1 MAVAGTRA
9 RILAHGLT
17 VTKPFMQSLGLDYK
31 AATQA
36 VGIDAAVADDPEAY
50 IPLRSVMLLLH
61 NAARDCGNDAF
72 GVLHGLRFPVGT
84 SGALDYAVAN
94 APTLRAALND
104 YVRFQ
109 ALLASGYEVRFVEG
123 KTTSHMILDVP
134 AALGPRTQFVDMSMS
149 IRVCRIRHIVGDPAL
164 AMRIDLQR
172 GVPNRIGDF
181 RRVFG
186 RNVRFRQPRNR
197 IGIATSL
204 LARHLPAADPRLY
217 RFVVRA
223 AECALAARPRKNDV
237 VGQLTSH
244 LSEALTHGEVSLEA
258 AAGAV
263 GLTPHALRQ
272 QLRRA
277 ETTYRGVVE
286 ATRKAMADH
295 YLSDTQLPLTEV
307 AFLLGFSELSAFSRA
322 ARNWFG
328 MAPRKARAHLRARPS
343 R

>member
-1 MAVAGTRA
+1 
-9 RILAHGLT
+9 
-17 VTKPFMQSLGLDYK
+17 MQTLDLDYK
-31 AATQA
+31 AAAQA
-36 VGIDAAVADDPEAY
+36 VGIDATLADDPEATV
-50 IPLRSVMLLLH
+50 PLRSLMQLLD

-84 SGALDYAVAN
+84 GGALDYAIAN
-94 APTLRAALND
+94 APTLRIALND
-104 YVRFQ
+104 YARFQ

-123 KTTSHMILDVP
+123 KATSHMILDVP

-164 AMRIDLQR
+164 AMHVDLQR

-186 RNVRFRQPRNR
+186 RHVRFRQPRNR

-204 LARHLPAADPRLY
+204 LARQLPAADPRLY
-217 RFVVRA
+217 QFVVRA
-223 AECALAARPRKNDV
+223 AERALAARPRKSDV
-237 VGQLTSH
+237 VQRLTAH
-244 LSEALTHGEVSLEA
+244 LSEVLAHGEVGLEA
-258 AAGAV
+258 AADAL
-263 GLTPHALRQ
+263 GLAPNALRQ
-272 QLRRA
+272 QLKRA
-277 ETTYRGVVE
+277 KTSYRGVVE

-295 YLSDTQLPLTEV
+295 YLGDTQLPLTEV

-328 MAPRKARAHLRARPS
+328 MSPRKARAQLRAPS
-343 R
+343 GQ

>member
-1 MAVAGTRA
+1 MPTRA
-9 RILAHGLT
+9 KILAHGLP
-17 VTKPFMQSLGLDYK
+17 VTEAFMHSLGLDYE
-31 AATQA
+31 AAAQA
-36 VGIDAAVADDPEAY
+36 VGIDTALADDPEAY

-134 AALGPRTQFVDMSMS
+134 ASLGPRTQFVDLSMS

-164 AMRIDLQR
+164 AMQIDLQR
-172 GVPNRIGDF
+172 SVPHRIGDF

-186 RNVRFRQPRNR
+186 RHVRFRQPRNR

-204 LARHLPAADPRLY
+204 LARQLPAADPRLY
-217 RFVVRA
+217 QFVVRA
-223 AECALAARPRKNDV
+223 AECALASRPRKSDIV
-237 VGQLTSH
+237 ERLTSH
-244 LSEALTHGEVSLEA
+244 LSEALAHGEVGLEA
-258 AAGAV
+258 AADAL
-263 GLTPHALRQ
+263 GLTPNALRQ
-272 QLRRA
+272 QLKRA
-277 ETTYRGVVE
+277 KTTYRGVVE

-295 YLSDTQLPLTEV
+295 YLGDTQLPLTEV

-322 ARNWFG
+322 ATNWFG
-328 MAPRKARAHLRARPS
+328 MSPRKARAQLRARPG